1 MTYQTFKS
9 LRGLAIGT
17 IAMLAA
23 STAFAADYTM
33 KFSISDAEIEGEHFT
48 HTPLRAFKKEIEEK
62 SGGRIAVNIFWTGQL
77 GKTDSVVNMV
87 ATGLVEAIMGADG
100 FASPYDQNIQVLGI
114 PYLFNDRAA
123 AYEVLDGPC
132 GQKLSDGL
140 AEKSGMRAMVWH
152 ENGGYR
158 NYSANKPLT
167 SVEDLQGLKIR
178 TMNNPVHMEI
188 VKSLGASP
196 TPIPWQ
202 DLYTALQTG
211 VVDGQENSLAIFRI
225 PKLEEVQKH
234 IIMDGHVYSPGALY
248 FSQKWLDTLPDDLK
262 QVVKTASENFRDLNR
277 EISTKAETEDRAF
290 LESKGVTIYDP
301 TPEQKEQFRELTQG
315 PALEYIKGS
324 VDADVLDC
332 FLSAAKE
339 ANAKSGG

>member
-1 MTYQTFKS
+1 
-9 LRGLAIGT
+9 
-17 IAMLAA
+17 
-23 STAFAADYTM
+23 
-33 KFSISDAEIEGEHFT
+33 
-48 HTPLRAFKKEIEEK
+48 
-62 SGGRIAVNIFWTGQL
+62 
-77 GKTDSVVNMV
+77 
-87 ATGLVEAIMGADG
+87 
-100 FASPYDQNIQVLGI
+100 
-114 PYLFNDRAA
+114 
-123 AYEVLDGPC
+123 
-132 GQKLSDGL
+132 
-140 AEKSGMRAMVWH
+140 MRAMVWH

-225 PKLEEVQKH
+225 PKLEEVQKN

-248 FSQKWLDTLPDDLK
+248 FSQKWLDTLPEDLLEI
-262 QVVKTASENFRDLNR
+262 VKTASENFRDLNR
-277 EISTKAETEDRAF
+277 EISTKAEADDRAY
-290 LESKGVTIYDP
+290 LESKGVSIYDP
-301 TPEQKEQFRELTQG
+301 TPEQKQQFRELTQA

-324 VDADVLDC
+324 VDADILACV
-332 FLSAAKE
+332 LSAADEVVCEDLLRRHVDLSFGMNALMWACRLGRVEVVAYILGKARLVNAE
-339 ANAKSGG
+339 ATAGEEARDRPNIDWQDKIHRGILRGLSNISETP

>member
-1 MTYQTFKS
+1 MKIQS
-9 LRGLAIGT
+9 RNLLRGLAIGT
-17 IAMLAA
+17 CAVMTA
-23 STAFAADYTM
+23 SVAFAAEYTM
-33 KFSISDAEIEGEHFT
+33 KFSISDTEITEEHFT
-48 HTPLRAFKKEIEEK
+48 HTPLRAFEKEIEEK
-62 SGGRIAVNIFWTGQL
+62 SDGRIDVQIYWSGQL

-87 ATGLVEAIMGADG
+87 SNGLVEAIMGADG

-114 PYLFNDRAA
+114 PYLFNDREA
-123 AYEVLDGPC
+123 AYEVLDGQC
-132 GQKLSDGL
+132 GKMLTESL
-140 AEKSGMRAMVWH
+140 LEKSGLRAAVWH

-188 VKSLGASP
+188 VNSLGASP

-248 FSQKWLDTLPDDLK
+248 FSKTWWDSLPEDL
-262 QVVKTASENFRDLNR
+262 QEIVQTASENFRDLNR
-277 EISTKAETEDRAF
+277 EISAKSETADRAY
-290 LESKGVTIYDP
+290 LEEQGVSIYDP
-301 TPEQKEQFRELTQG
+301 TAEQKQQFRELTQG
-315 PALEYIKGS
+315 PALEYIKEN
-324 VDADVLDC
+324 VDAEILSC
-332 FLSAAKE
+332 FLDAAE
-339 ANAKSGG
+339 AANAKSGS

>member
-1 MTYQTFKS
+1 MKYQNIKA
-9 LRGLAIGT
+9 LKGIAIGT
-17 IAMLAA
+17 IALLAA

-33 KFSISDAEIEGEHFT
+33 KFSISDTEIMEEHFT

-62 SGGRIAVNIFWTGQL
+62 SDGRIAVDIFWSGQL

-100 FASPYDQNIQVLGI
+100 FASPYDQNVQVLGI
-114 PYLFNDRAA
+114 PYLFDNRAA

-132 GQKLSDGL
+132 GQMLSDGL
-140 AEKSGMRAMVWH
+140 VEKSNMRAMVWH

-167 SVEDLQGLKIR
+167 SVEDIQGLKIR

-225 PKLEEVQKH
+225 PKLEEVQKN
-234 IIMDGHVYSPGALY
+234 IIMDGHVYSPGSLY
-248 FSQKWLDTLPDDLK
+248 FSQKWLDTLPEDLLAI
-262 QVVKTASENFRDLNR
+262 VKTASENFRDLNR
-277 EISTKAETEDRAF
+277 EISTKAEVEDRAY
-290 LESKGVTIYDP
+290 LESKGVSIYDP
-301 TPEQKEQFRELTQG
+301 TPEQKQQFRDLTQG
-315 PALEYIKGS
+315 PALEYIKDN
-324 VDADVLDC
+324 VDPEVLSC
-332 FLSAAKE
+332 FLTAAKE
-339 ANAKSGG
+339 ANAKHGG

>member
-1 MTYQTFKS
+1 MSYLTTKT
-9 LRGLAIGT
+9 LKGLAIGG
-17 IAMLAA
+17 IALLAA
-23 STAFAADYTM
+23 STAIAADYTM
-33 KFSISDAEIEGEHFT
+33 KFSISDSEIEGEHFT

-62 SGGRIAVNIFWTGQL
+62 SDGRMAVNIFWSGQL

-87 ATGLVEAIMGADG
+87 ANGLVEAIMGADG
-100 FASPYDQNIQVLGI
+100 FASPYDQNVQVLGI

-132 GQKLSDGL
+132 GQQLSDSL
-140 AEKSGMRAMVWH
+140 AKKSGMRAMVWH

-167 SVEDLQGLKIR
+167 SVEDLKGLKIR

-196 TPIPWQ
+196 TPVPWQ

-248 FSQKWLDTLPDDLK
+248 FNQKWLDSLPEDL
-262 QVVKTASENFRDLNR
+262 QQIVKTASENFRDLNR
-277 EISTKAETEDRAF
+277 EISAKAEKEDRAY
-290 LESKGVTIYDP
+290 LESNGVEIYDP
-301 TPEQKEQFRELTQG
+301 TPEQKQQFRELTQA
-315 PALEYIKGS
+315 PALAYIKDS
-324 VDADVLDC
+324 VDPEILQC
-332 FLSAAKE
+332 FLTAAEE
-339 ANAKSGG
+339 ANAKTAN

>member
-1 MTYQTFKS
+1 MTIKTKTP
-9 LRGLAIGT
+9 LRAAAIG
-17 IAMLAA
+17 ALAVLMA
-23 STAFAADYTM
+23 SASFAADYTM
-33 KFSISDAEIEGEHFT
+33 KFSISDTEIMEEHFT
-48 HTPLRAFKKEIEEK
+48 HTPLRAFEKEVEEK
-62 SGGRIAVNIFWTGQL
+62 SGGRIDVQVYWSGQL

-87 ATGLVEAIMGADG
+87 TQGLVEGIIGADG
-100 FASPYDQNIQVLGI
+100 FASPYDDNIQVLGI

-123 AYEVLDGPC
+123 AYEVLDGDC
-132 GQKLSDGL
+132 GKVLADGL
-140 AEKSGMRAMVWH
+140 AEKSGLRAMVWT

-167 SVEDLQGLKIR
+167 SAADLQGLKIR

-188 VKSLGASP
+188 VNSLGASP

-248 FSQKWLDTLPDDLK
+248 FSQKWLDTLPDDLV
-262 QVVKTASENFRDLNR
+262 QVIQTASEHFRDLNR
-277 EISTKAETEDRAF
+277 EISTKAESADRAY
-290 LESKGVTIYDP
+290 LEGQGVSIYDP
-301 TPEQKEQFRELTQG
+301 TPAQKEEFREMTQ
-315 PALEYIKGS
+315 PAALKYIEGS
-324 VDADVLDC
+324 VDPAILSC
-332 FLSAAKE
+332 FLDAAKE
-339 ANAKSGG
+339 ANAKSGS

>member
-1 MTYQTFKS
+1 MKIRHENL
-9 LRGLAIGT
+9 LRGLAVST
-17 IAMLAA
+17 CAAMTA
-23 STAFAADYTM
+23 SMAFAADYTM
-33 KFSISDAEIEGEHFT
+33 KFSISDTEIAEEHFT
-48 HTPLRAFKKEIEEK
+48 HTPLRAFEKEIEEK
-62 SGGRIAVNIFWTGQL
+62 SGGRIEVQVYWSGQL

-87 ATGLVEAIMGADG
+87 ANGLVEAIMGADG

-123 AYEVLDGPC
+123 AYEVLDGEC
-132 GQKLSDGL
+132 GQMLSDSL
-140 AEKSGMRAMVWH
+140 AAKSGLRAAVWH

-158 NYSANKPLT
+158 NYSANTPLT
-167 SVEDLQGLKIR
+167 SVEDLKGLKIR

-188 VKSLGASP
+188 VNALGASP

-248 FSQKWLDTLPDDLK
+248 FSQSWWDSLPEDL
-262 QVVKTASENFRDLNR
+262 QEIVQTASENFRDMNR
-277 EISTKAETEDRAF
+277 EISTKAEESDRAY
-290 LESKGVTIYDP
+290 LEAQGVSIYDP
-301 TPEQKEQFRELTQG
+301 TPEQKQQFRDLTQA
-315 PALEYIKGS
+315 PAMEYIKDN
-324 VDADVLDC
+324 VDAEILSC
-332 FLSAAKE
+332 FLKAAE
-339 ANAKSGG
+339 VANAKSGS

>member
-1 MTYQTFKS
+1 MTNQTIKS
-9 LRGLAIGT
+9 LKGLVIGT
-17 IAMLAA
+17 IAVLAA
-23 STAFAADYTM
+23 STAFAAEYTM
-33 KFSISDAEIEGEHFT
+33 KFSISDTEIMEEHFT

-62 SGGRIAVNIFWTGQL
+62 SDGRIAVNIFWSGQL
-77 GKTDSVVNMV
+77 GKTDAVVNMV

-100 FASPYDQNIQVLGI
+100 FASPYDKNVQVLGI
-114 PYLFNDRAA
+114 PYLFDNRAA

-132 GQKLSDGL
+132 GQKLSDSL
-140 AEKSGMRAMVWH
+140 VKKSGMRAMVWH

-167 SVEDLQGLKIR
+167 SVEDIKGLKIR

-225 PKLEEVQKH
+225 PKLEEVQKN

-248 FSQKWLDTLPDDLK
+248 FNQQWLDSLPDDL
-262 QVVKTASENFRDLNR
+262 QQIVKTASEHFRDLNR
-277 EISTKAETEDRAF
+277 EISTKAEAADRAY
-290 LESKGVTIYDP
+290 LESQGVSIYDP
-301 TPEQKEQFRELTQG
+301 TPEQKQQFRDLTQG
-315 PALEYIKGS
+315 PALEYIKGN
-324 VDADVLDC
+324 VDPEILSC
-332 FLSAAKE
+332 FLDAAKE
-339 ANAKSGG
+339 ANAKHGG